1 MAFTDLKLL
10 KHYKTYKNNIVK
22 EFYTPV
28 LQEAILYQRSVGFF
42 SSTALIELTK
52 GISGIV
58 KNGGKIQFIV
68 SPYLSQED
76 VEAITKGYEKKKIIE
91 QALLREY
98 REPENYFQE
107 ERLNLLA
114 HLIED
119 GHMEIK
125 VAFTPPDKFTGMYHE
140 KVGILEDK
148 FGNKIVFTGSLNET
162 INAFYNNYESIVVF
176 TSWEE
181 SKQYAEEMQ
190 EDFALLWNNN
200 DKDLE
205 IIEFPE
211 AVKEKIKINKK
222 PHVNYEVDEE
232 RLPYITNSFEVSELP
247 EVLREKIEVNKEQ
260 NINNDKEEY
269 QMGKTEIK
277 KGIPYIP
284 EGFELR
290 EYQIE
295 AIDNWKQNRYRGIF
309 DMATGTGKTYTG
321 LGAVTKLYEDKRRLA
336 IIIVCPYQHLVEQW
350 VEDIELFNMLPTIG
364 YSSSKQKNWKKRFED
379 DVLDFSIG
387 VIDTF
392 CFVTTNATY
401 SSKFVVEQM
410 KNLGK
415 DTLLLIDEA
424 HNFGSPNLRKRLY
437 LNIEYRLALSATLE
451 RHGDEEGTSYL
462 KNYFGDKCIEYDL
475 QKAIKDGK
483 LTPYY
488 YYPII
493 VYLDEEETEQY
504 RDISYK
510 ISKECHKDKYGIIK
524 MTEKGKMLLLQR
536 ARIVAG
542 AKSKLAELKNK
553 MKKYKNDTHIL
564 IYCGATRVQTFEH
577 DESENDEYGERQIVA
592 VSKIL
597 GNELGMKVTHF
608 TSNESAREREL
619 IKKKF
624 EMSDPYQAIV
634 AIKCLDEGVNI
645 PSIKMAFI
653 LASTTNP
660 KEYIQR
666 RGRVLRLAKSKS
678 HAVIYDFITLV
689 RPLDEVN
696 PYGADY
702 NCERALAKR
711 ELARIKEFGEI
722 SLNSR
727 ESYELIN
734 DIECA
739 YKLINEN
746 LEEINDESEFR

>member
-1 MAFTDLKLL
+1 MIVVAFTDLNLL
-10 KHYKTYKNNIVK
+10 KHYKTYKHNIVK

-28 LQEAILYQRSVGFF
+28 LQESVLYQRSVGFF

-68 SPYLSQED
+68 SPFLSQED
-76 VEAITKGYEKKKIIE
+76 VEAIQKGYEKKKIIE

-98 REPENYFQE
+98 KEPENYFQE
-107 ERLNLLA
+107 ERLNLLS
-114 HLIED
+114 HLIEN
-119 GHMEIK
+119 GNLEIK
-125 VAFTPPDKFTGMYHE
+125 VAFTPPNKSTGMYHE
-140 KVGILEDK
+140 KVGIVTDAA
-148 FGNKIVFTGSLNET
+148 GNKIVFTGSLNET

-190 EDFALLWNNN
+190 RDFEILWNNE
-200 DKDLE
+200 DTDLE
-205 IIEFPE
+205 ILEFPDV
-211 AVKEKIKINKK
+211 VKEKIKVNQK
-222 PHVNYEVDEE
+222 PQVNYGIDEE
-232 RLPYITNSFEVSELP
+232 
-247 EVLREKIEVNKEQ
+247 EKIE
-260 NINNDKEEY
+260 
-269 QMGKTEIK
+269 EISVQ
-277 KGIPYIP
+277 KGIPRIP
-284 EGFELR
+284 PGFDLR
-290 EYQIE
+290 DYQKDAIE
-295 AIDNWKQNRYRGIF
+295 KWKCNNYRGIF

-321 LGAVTKLYEDKRRLA
+321 LGAVTKLYEDKKRLA

-364 YSSSKQKNWKKRFED
+364 YSSSKQKKWKKRLED

-387 VIDTF
+387 VIDCF

-401 SSKFVVEQM
+401 SSKFVSEQM
-410 KNLGK
+410 SYLGK

-424 HNFGSPNLRKRLY
+424 HNFGSPNLRNKLY
-437 LNIEYRLALSATLE
+437 PNIEYRLALSATLD
-451 RHGDEEGTSYL
+451 RHGDEAGTECL
-462 KNYFGDKCIEYDL
+462 KSYFGEKCIEYDL
-475 QKAIKDGK
+475 KRAIKEGK

-488 YYPII
+488 YYPIV
-493 VYLDEEETEQY
+493 VYLDEDEMEQY

-510 ISKECHKDKYGIIK
+510 VSKECHKDRHGNLKI
-524 MTEKGKMLLLQR
+524 TDRGKMLLLQR

-542 AKSKLAELKNK
+542 AKSKLLLLKK
-553 MKKYKNDTHIL
+553 IMQKYKDDTHIL
-564 IYCGATRVQTFEH
+564 VYCGATRVQTFEY
-577 DESENDEYGERQIVA
+577 DESEYDEEGERQIVA

-608 TSNESAREREL
+608 TSNESAEEREV
-619 IKKKF
+619 IKRRF
-624 EMSDPYQAIV
+624 ATADPYQAIV

-645 PSIKMAFI
+645 PSIKTAFI

-666 RGRVLRLAKSKS
+666 RGRVLRLANNKPY
-678 HAVIYDFITLV
+678 AVIYDFVTLV
-689 RPLDEVN
+689 KPLDEVN
-696 PYGADY
+696 PYSADY

-727 ESYELIN
+727 DSDELIN
-734 DIECA
+734 DLECA
-739 YKLINEN
+739 YELSGEE
-746 LEEINDESEFR
+746 LEDIDDGAEFR

>member
-1 MAFTDLKLL
+1 MAFTDLCLL

-28 LQEAILYQRSVGFF
+28 LQEAVLYQRSVGFF

-52 GISGIV
+52 GIAGIV

-76 VEAITKGYEKKKIIE
+76 VNAIQKGYEKKKVIE
-91 QALLREY
+91 QALLREFK
-98 REPENYFQE
+98 ESENYFQE

-119 GHMEIK
+119 GHLEIK
-125 VAFTPPDKFTGMYHE
+125 VAFTPPNRSTGMYHE
-140 KVGILEDK
+140 KVGILTDK
-148 FGNKIVFTGSLNET
+148 FGDKIVFTGSLNET

-181 SKQYAEEMQ
+181 SKLYAEEMQ
-190 EDFALLWNNN
+190 ADFDSLWNNE

-205 IIEFPE
+205 VIEFPD
-211 AVKEKIKINKK
+211 VLIEKIKVNQK
-222 PHVNYEVDEE
+222 PKVNYDIDEE
-232 RLPYITNSFEVSELP
+232 EQ
-247 EVLREKIEVNKEQ
+247 IE
-260 NINNDKEEY
+260 EEA
-269 QMGKTEIK
+269 IK
-277 KGIPYIP
+277 KGIPRIP
-284 EGFELR
+284 KGFELR
-290 EYQIE
+290 EYQKE
-295 AIDNWKQNRYRGIF
+295 AIEKWKQRDYCGIF

-321 LGAVTKLYEDKRRLA
+321 LGAVTKLFEEKKRLA

-364 YSSSKQKNWKKRFED
+364 YSASKQKDWKKRLED

-387 VIDTF
+387 VIDCF

-401 SSKFVVEQM
+401 SSKFVKEQM
-410 KNLGK
+410 SYLGK

-424 HNFGSPNLRKRLY
+424 HNFGSPNLRNKLY
-437 LNIEYRLALSATLE
+437 PTIEYRLALSATLD
-451 RHGDEEGTSYL
+451 RHGDEEGTDCL
-462 KNYFGDKCIEYDL
+462 KHYFGEKCIEYDL
-475 QKAIKDGK
+475 QRAIKEGK

-488 YYPII
+488 YYPVV
-493 VYLDEEETEQY
+493 VYLDEEEIERY

-510 ISKECHKDKYGIIK
+510 ASKECHKDKQGNVKI
-524 MTEKGKMLLLQR
+524 TEKGKMLLLQR

-542 AKSKLAELKNK
+542 AKSKLDELRNQ
-553 MKKYKNDTHIL
+553 MQQYKDDTHIL
-564 IYCGATRVQTFEH
+564 VYCGATKVQTFEY
-577 DESENDEYGERQIVA
+577 DESEYDEEGERQIVA

-608 TSNESAREREL
+608 TSNESAEEREI
-619 IKKKF
+619 IKNKF
-624 EMSDPYQAIV
+624 AMADPYQAIV

-645 PSIKMAFI
+645 PSIKTAFI

-666 RGRVLRLAKSKS
+666 RGRVLRLAKNKPY
-678 HAVIYDFITLV
+678 AVIYDFVTLV
-689 RPLDEVN
+689 KPLDEVN
-696 PYGADY
+696 PYSADY

-727 ESYELIN
+727 DSDELIN

-739 YKLINEN
+739 YELSDED
-746 LEEINDESEFR
+746 LEVIDDESEFR

>member
-1 MAFTDLKLL
+1 MAFTDLCLL

-28 LQEAILYQRSVGFF
+28 LQEAVLYQRSVGFF

-52 GISGIV
+52 GIAGIV

-76 VEAITKGYEKKKIIE
+76 VNAIQKGYEKKKVIE
-91 QALLREY
+91 QALLREFK
-98 REPENYFQE
+98 EPENYFQE

-119 GHMEIK
+119 GHLEIK
-125 VAFTPPDKFTGMYHE
+125 VAFTPPNRSTGMYHE
-140 KVGILEDK
+140 KVGVLTDK
-148 FGNKIVFTGSLNET
+148 FGDKIVFTGSLNET

-181 SKQYAEEMQ
+181 SKLYAEEMQ
-190 EDFALLWNNN
+190 ADFDSLWNNE

-205 IIEFPE
+205 VIEFPD
-211 AVKEKIKINKK
+211 VLIEKIKVNQK
-222 PHVNYEVDEE
+222 PKVNYDIDEE
-232 RLPYITNSFEVSELP
+232 EQ
-247 EVLREKIEVNKEQ
+247 IE
-260 NINNDKEEY
+260 EEA
-269 QMGKTEIK
+269 IK
-277 KGIPYIP
+277 KGIPRIP
-284 EGFELR
+284 KGFELR
-290 EYQIE
+290 EYQKE
-295 AIDNWKQNRYRGIF
+295 AIEKWKQRVYCGIF

-321 LGAVTKLYEDKRRLA
+321 LGAVTKLFEEKKRLA

-364 YSSSKQKNWKKRFED
+364 YSASKQKDWKKRLED

-387 VIDTF
+387 VIDCF

-401 SSKFVVEQM
+401 SSKFVIEQM
-410 KNLGK
+410 SYLGK

-424 HNFGSPNLRKRLY
+424 HNFGSPNLRNKLY
-437 LNIEYRLALSATLE
+437 PTIEYRLALSATLD
-451 RHGDEEGTSYL
+451 RHGDEEGTDCL
-462 KNYFGDKCIEYDL
+462 KHYFGEKCIEYDL
-475 QKAIKDGK
+475 QRAIKEGK

-488 YYPII
+488 YYPVV
-493 VYLDEEETEQY
+493 VYLDEEEIERY

-510 ISKECHKDKYGIIK
+510 ASKECHKDKQGNVKI
-524 MTEKGKMLLLQR
+524 TEKGKMLLLQR

-542 AKSKLAELKNK
+542 AKSKLDELRNQ
-553 MKKYKNDTHIL
+553 MQQYKDDTHIL
-564 IYCGATRVQTFEH
+564 VYCGATKVQTFEY
-577 DESENDEYGERQIVA
+577 DESEYDEEGERQIVA

-608 TSNESAREREL
+608 TSNESAEEREI
-619 IKKKF
+619 IKNKF
-624 EMSDPYQAIV
+624 AMADPYQAIV

-645 PSIKMAFI
+645 PSIKTAFI

-666 RGRVLRLAKSKS
+666 RGRVLRLAKNKPY
-678 HAVIYDFITLV
+678 AVIYDFVTLV
-689 RPLDEVN
+689 KPLDEVN
-696 PYGADY
+696 PYSADY

-727 ESYELIN
+727 DSDELIN

-739 YKLINEN
+739 YELSDED
-746 LEEINDESEFR
+746 LEVIDDGSEFR